1 MTPETSAPG
10 WPGAGRS
17 EIDVSLTRG
26 PSHLRWGGGEGG
38 NKNKKT
44 QGGPG
49 GPGGGRDEGLKR
61 VVPALGSRR
70 PLEAAGHRR
79 RAAVAAAAPE
89 VLRKGPPALSSL
101 MTGRS
106 HRTDQSHCHI
116 KQSSNSK
123 GTRLDITHTNKH

>member
-1 MTPETSAPG
+1 MLIQTTVTINLR
-10 WPGAGRS
+10 RS

-26 PSHLRWGGGEGG
+26 PSHLRWGGGDGG